1 MMIKPV
7 KVRETVFGKG
17 LPKICVPI
25 VDISKEDI
33 LNSAKSFKEARID
46 LVEWRVDFFEGI
58 YDAVKVNDVLRELRA
73 ILGSIPILFTIR
85 TSNEGGNIA
94 INEKEYI
101 DVNINAI
108 KSGYIDMIDVEMF
121 MSGAVSNIVINEA
134 HNSSVKV
141 VGSNHD
147 FEKTPDMEEI
157 ISRLKLMQSGNADI
171 LKIAVMP
178 KTKKDVLMLLLA
190 TNEMCEKYSDRPVI
204 TMSMGRLGAV
214 SRISGQLFGSAVTF
228 GTVNAASA
236 PGQLEVGSLR
246 EILNILDFDK

>member
-1 MMIKPV
+1 MIKPV

-17 LPKICVPI
+17 IPKICVPI
-25 VDISKEDI
+25 VDTSKEDI

-46 LVEWRVDFFEGI
+46 LVEWRVDFFDGI

-101 DVNINAI
+101 NVNINAI
-108 KSGYIDMIDVEMF
+108 KSGDIDMIDVEMF
-121 MSGAVSNIVINEA
+121 MNGAVSNIVINEA

-157 ISRLKLMQSGNADI
+157 ICRLKLMQSGNADI

-178 KTKKDVLMLLLA
+178 KTKKDVLTLLLA
-190 TNEMCEKYSDRPVI
+190 TNEMCEKYADRPVI